1 MKFRKIKKKPL
12 IFLLVLCLLGIV
24 GTTFAYYYTEI
35 AIPNQFKAMTYNVT
49 IEEEFNDTWGT
60 KKVSFVNNEE
70 TNTPVVLRIN
80 YNELW
85 RKEVNGVKLSLDNN
99 VNGVNVVTKNWTTA
113 FTNDFVDGGDGWYYY
128 KKTLNAEESVQVLNS
143 ISLNES
149 LISTSPYY
157 NDYKTYT
164 YELDFNF
171 EAIQANSSAI
181 SEIWGKN
188 AAIVCIPMIFGHHP
202 VVVLSG
208 SMKPT
213 YKVGSVIYYKKV
225 SQKELKVGDVIT
237 FNANNNKMVSHRI
250 ANIDNGFIETKGDAN
265 KVSDVNK
272 IRYENVRGK
281 VGKLSIPYVGYYIK
295 TVNDNLTLVVIVT
308 IIILVSEFLISNT
321 EAFDINNKNGRSEK
335 DAEN

>member
-1 MKFRKIKKKPL
+1 MVVIRKSIHILAVISYVL
-12 IFLLVLCLLGIV
+12 IIV
-24 GTTFAYYYTEI
+24 Y
-35 AIPNQFKAMTYNVT
+35 
-49 IEEEFNDTWGT
+49 
-60 KKVSFVNNEE
+60 
-70 TNTPVVLRIN
+70 
-80 YNELW
+80 
-85 RKEVNGVKLSLDNN
+85 
-99 VNGVNVVTKNWTTA
+99 
-113 FTNDFVDGGDGWYYY
+113 
-128 KKTLNAEESVQVLNS
+128 
-143 ISLNES
+143 
-149 LISTSPYY
+149 
-157 NDYKTYT
+157 
-164 YELDFNF
+164 
-171 EAIQANSSAI
+171 
-181 SEIWGKN
+181 
-188 AAIVCIPMIFGHHP
+188 AIVCIPMIFGHHP

-308 IIILVSEFLISNT
+308 IIILVFEFLISNT